1 MKTWILD
8 AGCWMLDH
16 GVLVLWSM
24 ASLCAAVM
32 ITRLRRRRRSVKR
45 PVITLD
51 LTAVN
56 RGWKRLSPL
65 VVMTEQDRLDHIAD
79 VSFAAGLAIGGVGM
93 AALIFIALVW
103 CLRGSGNRPRNGR
116 GVS

>member
-1 MKTWILD
+1 
-8 AGCWMLDH
+8 MLDH

-24 ASLCAAVM
+24 ASLSAAVM
-32 ITRLRRRRRSVKR
+32 ITRLRRRRARR
-45 PVITLD
+45 PLVTLD

-93 AALIFIALVW
+93 AALIFIALVL